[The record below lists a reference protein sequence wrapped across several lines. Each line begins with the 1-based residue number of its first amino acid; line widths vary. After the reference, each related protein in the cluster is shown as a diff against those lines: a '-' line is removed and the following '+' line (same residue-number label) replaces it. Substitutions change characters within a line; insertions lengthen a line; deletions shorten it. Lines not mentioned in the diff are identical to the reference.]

1 MGLMTYVSC
10 CKSIFSLE
18 RAATLEEESA
28 VVGADIDRDEALFI
42 EDETLVVAGDGVEDL
57 LMDDDVDHV
66 AFLIDKDDV
75 DFDFE
80 LDEGVDRTSAADLF
94 GTFDLARV
102 GTKIK

>member
-28 VVGADIDRDEALFI
+28 VVDADIDKDEALFI
-42 EDETLVVAGDGVEDL
+42 EDETLLVAGEGEEDL
-57 LMDDDVDHV
+57 LMDDDVDHE
-66 AFLIDKDDV
+66 AFPMDKVDF

-80 LDEGVDRTSAADLF
+80 LDKGVDRTSAADLF